1 VNLRSVESV
10 VSRPVAELFEV
21 VRRTWE
27 LMLSMPA
34 APQGDQ
40 MIEVESASSCLR

>member
-1 VNLRSVESV
+1 
-10 VSRPVAELFEV
+10 VSRPVAELLLDA
-21 VRRTWE
+21 RRTCE

-40 MIEVESASSCLR
+40 TMEVESASSCLR